1 MQKEFFKL
9 AEQSSESEFTIN
21 RSQFAEAL
29 KIVAIK
35 AADQEI
41 LDKLFTLFDKTGDGQ
56 VNFRQFVIGASVLV
70 KGTTEEKL
78 QLAFELYDTHQTGKV
93 SKVEMLELLTW
104 LSQTPEYCGD
114 MFPTP
119 ESLDT
124 LVNDIFAE
132 FDSGNSQDL
141 DFKQFYHAVSKH
153 PLLIEFLDQN
163 PNSKF
168 LTKIE

>member
-78 QLAFELYDTHQTGKV
+78 QCKYIMLGEGTRNSVNGHCDTIYPIWVIDCTSFIASSIV
-93 SKVEMLELLTW
+93 
-104 LSQTPEYCGD
+104 
-114 MFPTP
+114 
-119 ESLDT
+119 
-124 LVNDIFAE
+124 
-132 FDSGNSQDL
+132 
-141 DFKQFYHAVSKH
+141 
-153 PLLIEFLDQN
+153 FLN
-163 PNSKF
+163 CV
-168 LTKIE
+168 TIHHICI